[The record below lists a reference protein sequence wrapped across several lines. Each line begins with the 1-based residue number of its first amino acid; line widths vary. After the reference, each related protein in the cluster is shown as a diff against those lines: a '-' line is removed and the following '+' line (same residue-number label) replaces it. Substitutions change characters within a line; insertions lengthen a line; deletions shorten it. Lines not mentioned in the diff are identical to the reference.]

1 MFKIAIALLVFAAC
15 LPAQTLR
22 GLIGGRTVP
31 EAAVSLRSA
40 DTGRT
45 RTVKAA
51 EDGRFLIPSL
61 APGVYRVT
69 VDAAGFQGMAR
80 DVTLGINQEI
90 EIELPLLPAGRRE
103 QVEVRDT
110 TPLLRTESALAGGWI
125 ANHQLVDLPLDGRNY
140 YELSLL
146 MPGVTLPAQGS
157 AGSVRGNFAMNANGA
172 REDGNL
178 FLLDGVYNADPKLNG
193 AGITSPVDGI
203 REFEVATS
211 TYDASFGRNAGAQV
225 NVVLKS
231 GANQFHGA
239 AYHFFRN
246 ARLDARNFFAPAEQ
260 PDPRYQRNQYG
271 FALGGPVRRDRTFF
285 FTDFEG
291 RRLNEGLPRETNVP
305 SALERTGDFA
315 QSGLPFVIDPF
326 TQRPFPGNRIPS
338 FYLHPVGV
346 NIAALYPLPNRE
358 LRGRNYIS
366 APVLRD
372 ASETFDLRLDHSLTG
387 RSELMGRYSMS
398 DRRLAEPF
406 AGNAF
411 PQFAGYGNTVPHRA
425 QNAVIGH
432 THVFTPNL
440 INELRLGYNRVA
452 IAVEQENQGV
462 DMNRQVGLPTFA
474 TRQRQLGLS
483 YISVLGYSPLGHEY
497 NNPQASASNT
507 YQLTN
512 TATWTRGRTLWKAGV
527 DIRKVDQRAF
537 RDIQSRGLINFVGF
551 TGNALT
557 ELLLGIPAVTG
568 GARLDN
574 RQHLRGE
581 SYNLFAQANT
591 RVHDTLSLN
600 FGMRYEFNSPPVDPA
615 DRASVYNPLTG
626 GISRV
631 GTEGVPRAGYAPDR
645 NNFGPRFGFAW
656 SPGSRRTVLRG
667 GYGIYFDLSA
677 LAPSE
682 GLYFSAP
689 YFDFRLF
696 VTSAQFPISLSDPFP
711 ANYPFPSP
719 ASAFTFNQGMR
730 TPYIQHFNLQV
741 QRQLGR
747 TTVVELG
754 YVGAKGTRLI
764 MARDINQATPA
775 ITQFPL
781 RPNPRFEDINEME
794 SRASSNYHSL
804 QASVRRTLSRGVSVL
819 ASYTYGKSIDDASN
833 FFPSAGDANF
843 PQDSRDTRFERGRSS
858 FDVRQRLTAA
868 GVWMIPCPHKAKARW
883 LLAGWQVNGI
893 VALQSGRP
901 FTVALPGEVDNS
913 GTGRSSLG
921 FGANDRPD
929 IVGAA
934 ALPNPG
940 PGAWFDTAAFA
951 LPARGTFGNAGRNI
965 LDGPGL
971 ASLNLSVF
979 KGFEPIE
986 GTTVQFRVESFNT
999 LNRANFN
1006 QPQNFLGA
1014 AGFGAITS
1022 AQNPR
1027 LLQLGLKFLF

>member
-1 MFKIAIALLVFAAC
+1 MFRLLLFLIACVVC
-15 LPAQTLR
+15 LPGQTLR
-22 GLIGGRTVP
+22 GLISGRTAPNAKVTIT
-31 EAAVSLRSA
+31 SA
-40 DTGRT
+40 ETGRT
-45 RTVKAA
+45 RTVAA
-51 EDGRFLIPSL
+51 GEDGRFTAASL
-61 APGVYRVT
+61 SPGDYRVAADAPGH
-69 VDAAGFQGMAR
+69 QGLAR
-80 DVTLGINQEI
+80 DIHLGVNQEI
-90 EIELPLLPAGRRE
+90 EIELPLLPDGRRDA
-103 QVEVRDT
+103 VEVRDT
-110 TPLLRTESALAGGWI
+110 APLLRADSPAAGGWV
-125 ANHQLVDLPLDGRNY
+125 ATHQIVDLPLDGRNY
-140 YELSLL
+140 YELTLL

-193 AGITSPVDGI
+193 VGITSPVDGI
-203 REFEVATS
+203 REFEVGTAN
-211 TYDASFGRNAGAQV
+211 YDASFGRNAGAQV

-246 ARLDARNFFAPAEQ
+246 AKLDARNFFSPAGE

-271 FALGGPVRRDRTFF
+271 FAVGGPVRRDRTFF

-305 SALERTGDFA
+305 TVLERTGDFS

-326 TQRPFPGNRIPS
+326 TQSPFPGNRIPA
-338 FYLHPVGV
+338 FYLNPVGV
-346 NIAALYPLPNRE
+346 NIANLYPLPNRS
-358 LRGRNYIS
+358 LPGRNYIS
-366 APVLRD
+366 APILRD
-372 ASETFDLRLDHSLTG
+372 NSETFDVRLDHSLTE
-387 RSELMGRYSMS
+387 RSELVGRYSMS

-411 PQFAGYGNTVPHRA
+411 AQFPGYGNTVPHRA
-425 QNAVIGH
+425 QNAMIGH
-432 THVFTPNL
+432 TQVFTPNL

-452 IAVEQENQGV
+452 IEVNQENQGV
-462 DMNRQVGLPTFA
+462 DLNRQVGLPSFA
-474 TRQRQLGLS
+474 GAPRQLGLS

-512 TATWTRGRTLWKAGV
+512 TATWTRGRTIWKFGA
-527 DIRKVDQRAF
+527 DIRKFDQRAF
-537 RDIQSRGLINFVGF
+537 RDVQSRGLINFVGF

-581 SYNLFAQANT
+581 SYNFFTQANV
-591 RVHDTLSLN
+591 RVREDLTLN

-615 DRASVYNPLTG
+615 DRASLYNPATG
-626 GISRV
+626 AISQV
-631 GTEGVPRAGYAPDR
+631 GADGLPRAGYAADR

-656 SPGSRRTVLRG
+656 SPGDRKTVLRG
-667 GYGIYFDLSA
+667 GYGIYFDQSA

-696 VTSAQFPISLSDPFP
+696 VTSAQFPLTLQNPWPDNFPFP
-711 ANYPFPSP
+711 AP

-730 TPYIQHFNLQV
+730 TPYVQHFSLQA
-741 QRQLGR
+741 QRQLDR
-747 TTVVELG
+747 ATVVEVG
-754 YVGAKGTRLI
+754 YVGAKGTRLL
-764 MARDINQATPA
+764 MARDINQAAPA
-775 ITQFPL
+775 VTQFPL
-781 RPNPRFEDINEME
+781 RPNPRFDDINELE
-794 SRASSNYHSL
+794 SRASSNFHSL
-804 QASVRRTLSRGVSVL
+804 QASVRRSLTRGVSLL

-843 PQDSRDTRFERGRSS
+843 PQDSRDTSFERARSG

-868 GVWMIPCPHKAKARW
+868 GVWVIPCPHKAKARW

-893 VALQSGRP
+893 ATLQTGRP

-921 FGANDRPD
+921 FGANDRPNL
-929 IVGAA
+929 VGSP
-934 ALPNPG
+934 ALADPG
-940 PGAWFDTAAFA
+940 PGAWFNTAAFA
-951 LPARGTFGNAGRNI
+951 FPAPGTFGNAGRNI

-971 ASLNLSVF
+971 AALNLSVL
-979 KGFEPIE
+979 KGFELIE
-986 GTTVQFRVESFNT
+986 GTTMQFRAEAFNA
-999 LNRANFN
+999 LNRTNFN
-1006 QPQNFLGA
+1006 QPQNFVGA